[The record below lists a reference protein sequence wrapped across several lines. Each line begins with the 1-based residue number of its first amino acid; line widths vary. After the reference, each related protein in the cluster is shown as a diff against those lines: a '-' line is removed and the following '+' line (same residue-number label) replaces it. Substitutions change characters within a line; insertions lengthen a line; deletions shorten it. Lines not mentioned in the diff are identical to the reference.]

1 MLLVF
6 NTTNLSYGKMGNR
19 KVKLVLQHCFAKL
32 LHVLPRKNQTCFATN
47 LVAACFLNTGLLMD
61 KITRESH
68 HKREFCHLLQT
79 KFTLNEPV
87 KRATCT
93 DFVAKSR
100 TTLYYLQQ
108 IFATCNNLI
117 CGKTGLNVAIL

>member
-1 MLLVF
+1 
-6 NTTNLSYGKMGNR
+6 MGNR
-19 KVKLVLQHCFAKL
+19 KVQLVLQHCIAKM
-32 LHVLPRKNQTCFATN
+32 LHVLPPKNQTCLATN
-47 LVAACFLNTGLLMD
+47 LVPASCVNTGFLLD

-68 HKREFCHLLQT
+68 HTREFCHLLQN

-100 TTLYYLQQ
+100 TTLLSATNFRNLQQ
-108 IFATCNNLI
+108 PDLWQDRFECAYPLKLI
-117 CGKTGLNVAIL
+117 LLR